1 MSALGSGLCCVVL
14 LCLSGVSEVCC
25 VCTGCVLCTGTQP
38 HGPRMDVR
46 YTTAWPTNGC
56 TVFKKDIVNY
66 VNANVQIYIHV
77 S

>member
-1 MSALGSGLCCVVL
+1 VHRM
-14 LCLSGVSEVCC
+14 
-25 VCTGCVLCTGTQP
+25 CTGTQP

-46 YTTAWPTNGC
+46 YTTAQPTNGC